1 MTKPIET
8 VKYYKLDTILKEH
21 LPVSK
26 TQFYEYIK
34 SNFIPKP
41 VKIGKCS
48 FWEHDSL
55 MKALKELPDK
65 VNKKDTQKKG

>member
-1 MTKPIET
+1 MTKPVET
-8 VKYYKLDTILKEH
+8 IKYYKLNTILTEH

-34 SNFIPKP
+34 LNFIPRP
-41 VKIGKCS
+41 IKIGKCS

-55 MKALKELPDK
+55 MKALKDLPNN
-65 VNKKDTQKKG
+65 VKGKGA